1 MIEDRQARHR
11 AGKRDNARA
20 VLANANI
27 AIGQDFFTLAP
38 SQVCELLEEADRVRY
53 QKPASANG
61 SRGRY
66 FHARLQREAR

>member
-1 MIEDRQARHR
+1 MIEDRQARYR
-11 AGKRDNARA
+11 AGKRVNARA

-53 QKPASANG
+53 QI
-61 SRGRY
+61 RT
-66 FHARLQREAR
+66 REHKALNERIRVPVCGIR

>member
-1 MIEDRQARHR
+1 MIEDRQARYR
-11 AGKRDNARA
+11 AGKRVNARA

-53 QKPASANG
+53 RAAP
-61 SRGRY
+61 
-66 FHARLQREAR
+66 